1 MADLKTL
8 QEGASAS
15 SPESKN
21 DDEAV
26 FKGDITLLSLSL
38 ANSRLSAGISC
49 IFCSFSVPG
58 DVAEMLKTLGMAPFF
73 RNLFFTLESA

>member
-8 QEGASAS
+8 QEVASAS

-38 ANSRLSAGISC
+38 ANSRLRAGI
-49 IFCSFSVPG
+49 FHV
-58 DVAEMLKTLGMAPFF
+58 FF
-73 RNLFFTLESA
+73 ALFQCLVM